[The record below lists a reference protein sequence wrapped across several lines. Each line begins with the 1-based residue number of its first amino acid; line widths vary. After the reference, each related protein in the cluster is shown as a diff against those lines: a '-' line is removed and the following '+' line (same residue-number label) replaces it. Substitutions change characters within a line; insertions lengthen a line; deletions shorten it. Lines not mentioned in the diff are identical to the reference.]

1 MNGMLRICRH
11 QLLGDIHPWKKL
23 GKANWRRAAK
33 CMEFFGDGAQTRN
46 QRKRYKLLLCQPA
59 NAIFCKPPPRG
70 KFEPP
75 RLSFAYRRPCPC
87 LGSAAGGFVSWIRR
101 EGGFVAASRPGST
114 SGGQDNY
121 FALGTTVVVTER

>member
-33 CMEFFGDGAQTRN
+33 CMEFFGDGVQTRN

-59 NAIFCKPPPRG
+59 NAIFCKPPRG

-101 EGGFVAASRPGST
+101 VASWLPHGLDPRP
-114 SGGQDNY
+114 
-121 FALGTTVVVTER
+121 VVRTIILLWEQQWWY